1 MTPASIGRY
10 HIERELGRG
19 GTAIAYLAQDPYM
32 KRAVVVKVLLR
43 EYLGDSEFMTR
54 FRHEA
59 EVVAALEHPYIVPV
73 YDFGEHEQRP
83 FIVMRYMAGGSLRER
98 LGPTIEFPSR
108 DIAVI
113 IQRVAEAL
121 EEAHTRNIIHRDIKP
136 ANLLLDARGQVYLAD
151 FGIAKM
157 ASRAQQMTV
166 TGVVMG
172 TPEYMSPEQALGQ
185 KEVDKRSDVYSLG
198 VILFQLLTGD
208 MPYKA
213 DTGMGVALAH
223 ITSPIPDAL
232 ALRPTLNPA
241 WQVIINRVLAK
252 APEGRFPSALA
263 LAEAVQQVARTPS
276 APTLAPTA
284 PPPPTTAPLS
294 PPTRIQKI
302 TRGTGLLGQGA
313 PLPVPGTRP
322 LAAPAAPAAVA
333 PPITPPAAPPV
344 APRAATDVL
353 PPRMA
358 ALPNRAPAHPPA
370 PRRWPRQLGGTRLT
384 TENAVQ
390 LTPQAMWGKGAMHAL
405 AFTPDGAL
413 LAAATSVGVYVLHPA
428 NLNEAWYAHA
438 TTHLLCVAFSAD
450 KRWLAAGGADH
461 AVWLWEAA
469 SGQPVRVMRGHLDR
483 VLSVAF
489 HPTEPWLAAGCA
501 DGAIRIFDVNNGL
514 TRHTLNGHTKAVG
527 SVAFSPDG
535 NWLASGGHDGNV
547 NVWNATTGQAARALN
562 FLSVHPPQVMFS
574 SASQPY
580 VLGTFDNTVRLW
592 DGLTG
597 DLLQMFEKFPGQL
610 TAVRFNADWSRV
622 ITGGDDG
629 QLRVWDVASGRLVR
643 TVEAHTG
650 TVTALA
656 VHPANLDHAAFSAG
670 ADGALNVANALT
682 GVRLRRALDFY
693 PGALGVAAH
702 PQERLLAVAY
712 ADGAIRVVD
721 WASGRLMRVLAGH
734 TAPVTRLAFTGLGG
748 KRVLLASAATD
759 ATVRWWDANVTQA
772 LNTVKL
778 AGRALGLAV
787 SADGQWLA
795 VSLDTGPVQLIETR
809 SGQVRATLPG
819 PKAPCPALAFSPDGR
834 WLAGASQDF
843 DAYLWETRSGKL
855 YRQLEG
861 HAQPLAAITFSPDG
875 RWLVTAGDDALVL
888 VWDNATGQRAARLE
902 GHLGGIA
909 DVAFSPHASQVLVSA
924 GRDQT
929 VRLWNVQTRTVLTTL
944 LGHNDVVNRVAFAP
958 EGQLIFSASADG
970 AVLLWGVGAPT

>member
-98 LGPTIEFPSR
+98 LGPTIEFPPR

-121 EEAHTRNIIHRDIKP
+121 DEAHTRSIIHRDLKP

-157 ASRAQQMTV
+157 TSRAQQMTV

-223 ITSPIPDAL
+223 ITSPIPDVL
-232 ALRPTLNPA
+232 ALRPALNPA
-241 WQVIINRVLAK
+241 WQGIINQVLAK
-252 APEGRFPSALA
+252 TPEARYPSALA
-263 LAEAVQQVARTPS
+263 LAEAVLQVAHP
-276 APTLAPTA
+276 PTHPAASPQTVAVPTV
-284 PPPPTTAPLS
+284 PTTAPLS
-294 PPTRIQKI
+294 PPTRIHKL
-302 TRGTGLLGQGA
+302 TRGTGALGQGA
-313 PLPVPGTRP
+313 PMPVPSTPPTTAPSPSGTRP
-322 LAAPAAPAAVA
+322 LTADA
-333 PPITPPAAPPV
+333 
-344 APRAATDVL
+344 L
-353 PPRMA
+353 PPRMLA
-358 ALPNRAPAHPPA
+358 ALPNRATAPHAL
-370 PRRWPRQLGGTRLT
+370 PRRWPRQPGTTRLSA
-384 TENAVQ
+384 EQANQVV
-390 LTPQAMWGKGAMHAL
+390 PQAMWGKGAIHAL
-405 AFTPDGAL
+405 AFTTDGAL
-413 LAAATSVGVYVLHPA
+413 LAVATSVGLYVLHST

-438 TTHLLCVAFSAD
+438 TTHLLAVAFSAD
-450 KRWLAAGGADH
+450 KRWVAAGAADH
-461 AVWLWEAA
+461 TVLVWDTT
-469 SGQPVRVMRGHLDR
+469 SGQQARVLRGHLDH

-489 HPTEPWLAAGCA
+489 HPIEPWLAAGCA
-501 DGAIRIFDVNNGL
+501 DGTIRVFDLNNGL
-514 TRHTLNGHTKAVG
+514 TRHTLSGHGKAVG
-527 SVAFSPDG
+527 SLAFSPDG
-535 NWLASGGHDGNV
+535 NWLASGGHEGNV

-562 FLSVHPPQVMFS
+562 FLSVLPPHVVFS

-597 DLLQMFEKFPGQL
+597 DLLQMFEKSPGQL

-629 QLRVWDVASGRLVR
+629 QLRVWDVATGRLVR
-643 TVEAHTG
+643 MVEAHTG
-650 TVTALA
+650 AVNALV

-670 ADGALNVANALT
+670 ADGALNVANTLT
-682 GVRLRRALDFY
+682 GLRLRRALDFY
-693 PGALGVAAH
+693 PQALAVAAH
-702 PQERLLAVAY
+702 PQDRLLAVAY

-721 WASGRLMRVLAGH
+721 WASGRLLRVLGGH
-734 TAPVTRLAFTGLGG
+734 TSSVTRLAFTGLGG

-759 ATVRWWDANVTQA
+759 ATVRWWDVGVTQA
-772 LNTVKL
+772 LNTLKMP
-778 AGRALGLAV
+778 GRPLGLAV

-819 PKAPCPALAFSPDGR
+819 PKAPCAALAFSPDGR
-834 WLAGASQDF
+834 WLAGACQDF
-843 DAYLWETRSGKL
+843 DAYLWETRSGKR
-855 YRQLEG
+855 YRHLEG
-861 HAQPLAAITFSPDG
+861 HAQPLTAVAFSPDG
-875 RWLVTAGDDALVL
+875 RWLATAGEDALVL

-944 LGHNDVVNRVAFAP
+944 LGHNDAVHRVTFAP
-958 EGQLIFSASADG
+958 EGQLVFSASADG
-970 AVLLWGVGAPT
+970 VVLMWGVGVPT